1 MSKVLEIVVIGGV
14 GSGKSHV
21 LRVIDCALRE
31 AYGPHAQVVSRELS
45 MERGLGS
52 PGGEPAVDT
61 IFNLTERQPDALEAN
76 SSVIEAVSAQ
86 MGSFSFNPRDSAI
99 RETVGLLH
107 DHAVFLA
114 ESGLNDV
121 QKAGVRFL
129 GEKLNS
135 HLNHLLGIQLSVLQ
149 PG

>member
-1 MSKVLEIVVIGGV
+1 MSKVLEIVLIGGV

-21 LRVIDCALRE
+21 MEVIDNALRE

-45 MERGLGS
+45 LERGLGS
-52 PGGEPAVDT
+52 PGKKPALDT
-61 IFNLTERQPDALEAN
+61 IFHLTERQPDGREACRPP
-76 SSVIEAVSAQ
+76 IEAASAQ
-86 MGSFSFNPRDSAI
+86 LGAMAVDPLESAI
-99 RETVGLLH
+99 RETVGLLNE
-107 DHAVFLA
+107 HAVFLA

-135 HLNHLLGIQLSVLQ
+135 HLNHLLSIQLIAVQ

>member
-21 LRVIDCALRE
+21 LRVIDNALRQ
-31 AYGPHAQVVSRELS
+31 AYGPHAQVVSRELLL
-45 MERGLGS
+45 ERGLGS
-52 PGGEPAVDT
+52 PGAEPAVDT
-61 IFNLTERQPDALEAN
+61 IFNLMERQPDALEAN
-76 SSVIEAVSAQ
+76 STVIEAVSAQ
-86 MGSFSFNPRDSAI
+86 MSSFPFNPLDSAI

-121 QKAGVRFL
+121 QKAEVRFL

-135 HLNHLLGIQLSVLQ
+135 HLNHLLGIQLSALQ